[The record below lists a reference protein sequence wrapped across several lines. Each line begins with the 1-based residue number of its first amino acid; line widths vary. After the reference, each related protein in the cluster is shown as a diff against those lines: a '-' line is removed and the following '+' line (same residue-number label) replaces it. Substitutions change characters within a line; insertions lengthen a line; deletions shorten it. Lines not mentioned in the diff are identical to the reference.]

1 MRKIL
6 VVEDDP
12 NILDHIAEILE
23 FEDFNVICAE
33 DGKLGLKYA
42 QEELPDLI
50 ISDIMMPH
58 LDGHELLESLQ
69 TDPATQTIPFI
80 FLTALADQNS
90 LRQGML
96 AGADDYLTKPFTA
109 AELLESIAVRLR
121 KHDNQMKSIN
131 TGLEQIELLRQ
142 VDEELSYRLNP
153 HWVTMIAI
161 DWAIRRTNAKVAMM
175 GIVDEQTAMLRIEH
189 LSGLIDIVP
198 TQDNLIPFNRM
209 LTEVIEQV
217 APITVSDYDTSEY
230 RPLQSDMRSGVAIPM
245 IADDNIVGIIVLES
259 DKTDGFR
266 SGDTLFLL
274 QIANRAA
281 ISWQHS
287 YLFNQLLAQ
296 KDRELKI
303 QEIFGRFVSKEVAD
317 LIQGDEYAL
326 KGEQRKVA
334 ILFCDIR
341 GFTLFSDTLAPYVV
355 IDILNAYFSIV
366 VAAAQKFG
374 GFVNKFVG
382 DAVLIVYGAPNK
394 MENCTYN
401 ALRTAELIQQDF
413 QQLNEFRKLQNDMPI
428 NVGIGINTGDV
439 IAGAVGTKT
448 RQEYTVIGD
457 SVNLASRIESMTKEF
472 DEYNILISE
481 FSYDD
486 LDNFQQEFPLTDL
499 GKMPIR
505 GKSQQVGIYGIQK
518 D

>member
-1 MRKIL
+1 MRKVL

-12 NILDHIAEILE
+12 IILEHIAEILE
-23 FEDFNVICAE
+23 FENFEVICAE
-33 DGKLGLKYA
+33 NGKLGLKYA
-42 QEELPDLI
+42 HEQLPDLI
-50 ISDIMMPH
+50 ISDIMMPF
-58 LDGHELLESLQ
+58 LDGHQLLESLQ
-69 TDPATQTIPFI
+69 TNPATQTIPFI
-80 FLTALADQNS
+80 FLTALSDQNS
-90 LRQGML
+90 LRRGML

-109 AELLESIAVRLR
+109 DELLECVTARLR

-175 GIVDEQTAMLRIEH
+175 GIVDEETAMLRIEH

-217 APITVSDYDTSEY
+217 APITVADYDTSQY
-230 RPLQSDMRSGVAIPM
+230 RPLQSDMCSGVAIPM
-245 IADDNIVGIIVLES
+245 IADDHIVGIIVLES
-259 DKTDGFR
+259 DKIDGFG

-274 QIANRAA
+274 QIASRAA

-303 QEIFGRFVSKEVAD
+303 KEMFGRFVSEEVAE
-317 LIQGDEYAL
+317 LIRGDEDAL
-326 KGEQRKVA
+326 KGELRKVA

-341 GFTLFSDTLAPYVV
+341 GFTLFADTHPPYAV
-355 IDILNAYFSIV
+355 IDILNAYFSVV

-374 GFVNKFVG
+374 GYINKFVG

-413 QQLNEFRKLQNDMPI
+413 QQLNEFRTLQNDIPI

-439 IAGAVGTKT
+439 IAGSVGTKT

-457 SVNLASRIESMTKEF
+457 SVNLASRIESLTKE
-472 DEYNILISE
+472 YKNYSILISE
-481 FSYDD
+481 FAYDD
-486 LDNFQQEFPLTDL
+486 LDNFQQDFPLIDL
-499 GKMPIR
+499 GKTAIR